1 MYDASNQHQS
11 KQYSWISLFNA
22 DRDLA
27 VMDGD
32 VLKTAAEP
40 LDKWYTMQW
49 YASAVSHAVALC
61 LSVRPSVTSLCSI
74 KMAKSGIMQTTPH
87 NSLGA
92 VVFLKPKILMKFEWG
107 NR

>member
-27 VMDGD
+27 VVDGD

-40 LDKWYTMQW
+40 LDK
-49 YASAVSHAVALC
+49 
-61 LSVRPSVTSLCSI
+61 
-74 KMAKSGIMQTTPH
+74 
-87 NSLGA
+87 
-92 VVFLKPKILMKFEWG
+92 
-107 NR
+107 